1 MKALLFTIALGA
13 GVMMASAFISP
24 TRIDLRKA
32 YSKPP
37 AEWPTPFVDSR
48 ENFVELGMLPESPL
62 HPIPDSVKALVELG
76 RVLFFDTRL
85 SCSGKLSCSSC
96 HEPER
101 SWTDGKARSEGHEG
115 ALNKRNAPT
124 IQNVWYY
131 KQLFWDGRSH
141 SLEDQAFAP
150 INSETEMHSEMGAV
164 VRSLRGIPAYR
175 ELFEHAYGDPAI
187 DPERLTHA
195 LAVFQRTITSARSRF
210 DAFLAGN
217 RDALTDAE
225 LRGLHLFRTKARCIN
240 CHNGPMFTDNDFHNN
255 GFAGRDV
262 GRYFVSHADADS
274 GKMKTPSLRDVTRT
288 GPWMHDG
295 SLQNLGDVINRY
307 NTLRGIPGLD
317 KRIKPLGLTRKER
330 ADLQAFLEAISADP
344 VPFERPKL
352 P

>member
-1 MKALLFTIALGA
+1 MTGRAVDLRRIALHA
-13 GVMMASAFISP
+13 QSR
-24 TRIDLRKA
+24 TREDGCER
-32 YSKPP
+32 
-37 AEWPTPFVDSR
+37 
-48 ENFVELGMLPESPL
+48 VE
-62 HPIPDSVKALVELG
+62 VG
-76 RVLFFDTRL
+76 RVEVAHHADAIPRRDALRRAL
-85 SCSGKLSCSSC
+85 R
-96 HEPER
+96 PIAER
-101 SWTDGKARSEGHEG
+101 AG
-115 ALNKRNAPT
+115 L
-124 IQNVWYY
+124 
-131 KQLFWDGRSH
+131 
-141 SLEDQAFAP
+141 
-150 INSETEMHSEMGAV
+150 MAV
-164 VRSLRGIPAYR
+164 G
-175 ELFEHAYGDPAI
+175 AI

-274 GKMKTPSLRDVTRT
+274 GKLKTPSLRDVTRT